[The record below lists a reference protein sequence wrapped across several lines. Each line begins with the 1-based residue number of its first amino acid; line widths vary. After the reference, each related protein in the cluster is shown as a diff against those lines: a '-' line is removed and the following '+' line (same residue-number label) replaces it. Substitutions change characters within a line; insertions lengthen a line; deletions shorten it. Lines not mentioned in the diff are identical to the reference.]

1 MLDILDE
8 YIIDVKGWN
17 RYRIDGRQG
26 NAADQDEIDEFN
38 TSSVTKDCELFLSIL
53 SRACAYQEIRI
64 AANVFLLS
72 TRAGGVGINLVGA
85 DTVILFD
92 SDW

>member
-38 TSSVTKDCELFLSIL
+38 TSPVTKDCELFLSIVSL
-53 SRACAYQEIRI
+53 H
-64 AANVFLLS
+64 
-72 TRAGGVGINLVGA
+72 
-85 DTVILFD
+85 
-92 SDW
+92 

>member
-1 MLDILDE
+1 MLDLLDE

-38 TSSVTKDCELFLSIL
+38 TSPVTKDCELPSHPPALTS
-53 SRACAYQEIRI
+53 C
-64 AANVFLLS
+64 
-72 TRAGGVGINLVGA
+72 
-85 DTVILFD
+85 
-92 SDW
+92 